1 MIRPLH
7 SHRLQTRLFQSAD
20 GGDRW
25 LPLELELSPD
35 EQGAALAVDLTD
47 PRGVLLFTNR
57 GALPMQWPPRSA
69 ADFGS
74 GDIAVLQ
81 GDPTTLPLQC
91 ARSVLD
97 GAPAGSGGPG
107 FLLRP
112 VANSREPLWDDHP
125 IGSRAC
131 SPEGGVTVS
140 GTRQNVSISQVTMID
155 GVRPFGFSGV
165 NPTTVWHQGF
175 LLLVPAGTAPAG
187 TAIDG

>member
-1 MIRPLH
+1 MRGGCGAPVGRRGARRGGRGGRTGGPRLLLDPLDPNRLLTFVIRPLH
-7 SHRLQTRLFQSAD
+7 SHRLQTRLFQSPD

-35 EQGAALAVDLTD
+35 EQGAALAVDLAD

-69 ADFGS
+69 ADFDS

-91 ARSVLD
+91 ARSVRD

-107 FLLRP
+107 FFLRP
-112 VANSREPLWDDHP
+112 VANPREPLWDDRSDREPGLPH
-125 IGSRAC
+125 
-131 SPEGGVTVS
+131 
-140 GTRQNVSISQVTMID
+140 
-155 GVRPFGFSGV
+155 
-165 NPTTVWHQGF
+165 
-175 LLLVPAGTAPAG
+175 
-187 TAIDG
+187 